1 MITLHP
7 ILGYTTKA
15 ETIKE
20 WELGYSFV
28 AKGNTPF
35 SGSII
40 NKSDAKM
47 LKEYGQDRV
56 ALVFEFNTL
65 LDGRVITD
73 TVEVAL

>member
-20 WELGYSFV
+20 WDLGYSFV

-40 NKSDAKM
+40 NKSDVKL

-56 ALVFEFNTL
+56 ALVFQSGIEFECIEL
-65 LDGRVITD
+65 D

>member
-7 ILGYTTKA
+7 VLGYTDMADTL
-15 ETIKE
+15 KE
-20 WELGYSFV
+20 WDLGYSFV
-28 AKGNTPF
+28 VKGHSPF

-40 NKSDAKM
+40 NKSDVKM

-56 ALVFEFNTL
+56 ALTYQSGIEF
-65 LDGRVITD
+65 DVIMLA

>member
-40 NKSDAKM
+40 NKSDVKL

-56 ALVFEFNTL
+56 VLMFQYGVAFEDVVL
-65 LDGRVITD
+65 S